1 VVNST
6 SLPFSSQPLLH
17 HNPSLVLSSQHLR
30 YTLHQHDST
39 TPLLPIVMDNGKLIK
54 LAVAAA
60 NAEKDAYDNY
70 LKNGDRL
77 TLCLPLI
84 AGTLRDFEKYFA
96 KRGELYEGSS
106 ACRTFFPIWRRC

>member
-1 VVNST
+1 
-6 SLPFSSQPLLH
+6 
-17 HNPSLVLSSQHLR
+17 
-30 YTLHQHDST
+30 
-39 TPLLPIVMDNGKLIK
+39 MDNGKLIK
-54 LAVAAA
+54 LVVAAA

-106 ACRTFFPIWRRC
+106 ALQDVFPYMATMLNEAFEILNGVDNTTLTDTKIEKLKELIRETIYCLNAIHNLV